1 MLKYSKNNHLQ
12 GYNYKKT
19 GYLQKKMH
27 LTCFFF
33 VKYLDIKNLF
43 LNLLDLILYKG
54 LKKRENEVKK
64 D

>member
-1 MLKYSKNNHLQ
+1 
-12 GYNYKKT
+12 
-19 GYLQKKMH
+19 MH